1 MTKPKKRLPNVVIV
15 ILKIVSALSLF
26 FACCLFFFSYPDIFA
41 RDFGFDETAPLGSA
55 ENPWYNL
62 LFPVAFSLGIC
73 FIIYYLANMII
84 RFERKELWR
93 ADRLFVTYQIVFIAL
108 LLIIIWRWFFIN
120 ISNAVAPSVIMV
132 IAGLINLL
140 TPKIVDNNNTDF

>member
-15 ILKIVSALSLF
+15 ILKIISALTMF
-26 FACCLFFFSYPDIFA
+26 FACCLFFFSQPDIFA
-41 RDFGFDETAPLGSA
+41 RDFGFDANAPLGSA

-62 LFPVAFSLGIC
+62 FFPVTFILGIC
-73 FIIYYLANMII
+73 FIVYYLTNMII

-93 ADRLFVTYQIVFIAL
+93 ADRLFVTYQIVFIAF
-108 LLIIIWRWFFIN
+108 LIITIWRWFFIS
-120 ISNAVAPSVIMV
+120 ISNAVAPSIIMIV
-132 IAGLINLL
+132 AGLINLL